1 MATIRRLNP
10 EDVKQVFDS
19 LKHNQM
25 PCESLKYSIVVVGSN
40 GMKLSPPSYEFQ
52 GKSRDDCFGWESY
65 CIHFQLTMRLINL
78 LRWAVRSFE
87 TTEEN

>member
-19 LKHNQM
+19 LKHNIM

-52 GKSRDDCFGWESY
+52 GKIAMTVLDWSY
-65 CIHFQLTMRLINL
+65 TLFIFNL
-78 LRWAVRSFE
+78 QSV
-87 TTEEN
+87 